1 MNPILKQTFSSF
13 FAQAAALLLMG
24 VFVLGVGVYFWVL
37 PGDQNLFDAGFGD
50 LTQVFRVLPWGVLL
64 VVSALSMRLFSPERQ
79 SGTLALLLTRPVS
92 LWSVVLGKYLGAMGV
107 LGLLLLSTLCYPLTL
122 EYLITGPYAFDWGI
136 YWSGLSGLLLL
147 GGFWMT
153 LGLLC
158 SILTSNALVAF
169 MLTLL
174 LGAGSF
180 MVPGQ
185 YGLEG
190 IYLEFTAGLWSGAGS
205 LYLLSLGFILLL
217 LSRYFLGRYGGNK
230 QPWHGLLKPVF
241 GGLLIAFL
249 GLNYLPKWDLTQD
262 RRFTLSEPTRDVL
275 AGLDQPIF
283 VDVLLAGDLP
293 QSFQRLTQ
301 ETQTLLN
308 RYALENELLIST
320 LDPTQMAGTDPQLL
334 DQLAEFGIQASQVTV
349 KRNARQESVLL
360 YPYALVTYGGRTV
373 SVPLLKNTLG
383 AEMQERITESVRH
396 LEYAFTDALIQL
408 SRPKLKKIA
417 IMRGNEEASDQNLTG
432 FIEAIKPYYFVGAFT
447 LDSVAKN
454 PTGTLE
460 ALKGYDLIVLA
471 DPKEA
476 FTPEEKLVLDQ
487 FIMSGGRSLWL
498 VDGARVPELYESG
511 QTLAMG
517 QSLELTDLF
526 FAYGLRINP
535 NLVLDVF
542 SAPITLATGEV
553 AGAYTQFPWWFSPM
567 AQDSGTHPIMAHVDG
582 VKLDYVS
589 SIDTLPSG
597 PKKTVLLQSSPRS
610 KILGLPYVIDL
621 NREIDTQIQ
630 MIQEAGADN
639 MDSSGNDLKSDPPIG
654 LAAFNQNALPM
665 AVLLEGNFK
674 SAFANRVLPFD
685 LKNPSK
691 ESPSNKMVVI
701 ADGAVIQNKVQ
712 RGQALPLGY
721 DSWTKAQFGNKEFLL
736 NTVNYLL
743 GDSGLINIRNKQIN
757 VPFLDPERTPQG
769 RSGFLA
775 LNLVLP
781 LLIIGI
787 FGGLLQW
794 FRYRQYAR

>member
-1 MNPILKQTFSSF
+1 M
-13 FAQAAALLLMG
+13 
-24 VFVLGVGVYFWVL
+24 
-37 PGDQNLFDAGFGD
+37 
-50 LTQVFRVLPWGVLL
+50 
-64 VVSALSMRLFSPERQ
+64 
-79 SGTLALLLTRPVS
+79 
-92 LWSVVLGKYLGAMGV
+92 
-107 LGLLLLSTLCYPLTL
+107 
-122 EYLITGPYAFDWGI
+122 
-136 YWSGLSGLLLL
+136 
-147 GGFWMT
+147 
-153 LGLLC
+153 
-158 SILTSNALVAF
+158 
-169 MLTLL
+169 
-174 LGAGSF
+174 
-180 MVPGQ
+180 
-185 YGLEG
+185 
-190 IYLEFTAGLWSGAGS
+190 
-205 LYLLSLGFILLL
+205 
-217 LSRYFLGRYGGNK
+217 
-230 QPWHGLLKPVF
+230 
-241 GGLLIAFL
+241 
-249 GLNYLPKWDLTQD
+249 
-262 RRFTLSEPTRDVL
+262 
-275 AGLDQPIF
+275 
-283 VDVLLAGDLP
+283 
-293 QSFQRLTQ
+293 
-301 ETQTLLN
+301 
-308 RYALENELLIST
+308 
-320 LDPTQMAGTDPQLL
+320 
-334 DQLAEFGIQASQVTV
+334 
-349 KRNARQESVLL
+349 
-360 YPYALVTYGGRTV
+360 
-373 SVPLLKNTLG
+373 
-383 AEMQERITESVRH
+383 
-396 LEYAFTDALIQL
+396 
-408 SRPKLKKIA
+408 
-417 IMRGNEEASDQNLTG
+417 
-432 FIEAIKPYYFVGAFT
+432 
-447 LDSVAKN
+447 
-454 PTGTLE
+454 
-460 ALKGYDLIVLA
+460 
-471 DPKEA
+471 
-476 FTPEEKLVLDQ
+476 
-487 FIMSGGRSLWL
+487 
-498 VDGARVPELYESG
+498 PELDESG

-553 AGAYTQFPWWFSPM
+553 AGAYTQFPWWCSPM

-639 MDSSGNDLKSDPPIG
+639 TDSSRNDLKSDQPFG

-757 VPFLDPERTPQG
+757 VPFLDPERTAQG